1 MNLELDLI
9 EIGAILLLIA
19 LLCGAS
25 AYGGY
30 KYESKKYDQFVSE
43 TKAVGE
49 KQNAIVESLN
59 QQLKDNANEANKNE
73 ITVAQESAN
82 YYRTHPTIKY
92 VRVFDHNTGVSTV
105 SEANSNTK
113 IPYEANTPGLET
125 GYFSA
130 YSEEECES
138 VGSQLDQLQQLLIKD
153 GVEIK

>member
-9 EIGAILLLIA
+9 EIGAILLITA

-43 TKAVGE
+43 TKTAGE
-49 KQNAIVESLN
+49 KQAAQVANLN
-59 QQLKDNANEANKNE
+59 QQLKDNANEATQNA

-92 VRVFDHNTGVSTV
+92 VRVFDHNTGISTV
-105 SEANSNTK
+105 SETNSNTQS
-113 IPYEANTPGLET
+113 PYAANTPGLET

-138 VGSQLDQLQQLLIKD
+138 VGSQLDQLQQVLIKD